1 VMLMAFYL
9 HLGPYARKVI
19 ATIDT
24 RLGEGDDTAAGKG
37 IGQGDAPATQRRVD
51 AGLIA

>member
-19 ATIDT
+19 ATIDA
-24 RLGEGDDTAAGKG
+24 RLAEFDLAEAAGGG
-37 IGQGDAPATQRRVD
+37 IGQGPAVQRSV
-51 AGLIA
+51 AASLIA